1 MILTFLRIAFLRLR
15 NNPLELLLVF
25 VMPVLFFSI
34 FAMIFSQGIAAGTEK
49 PVRLGLFLP
58 EDNKDSRALREQLLQ
73 KTSLICTDLRLPAT
87 PEQQQRAI
95 LDAQNS
101 SHYDLL
107 LQLPSDFSR
116 LDESRFQLRLITDGQ
131 NAMATAMVKAIL
143 EEYYAVQ
150 RVQVVVEKLQDSAR
164 AAAKVA
170 AERAAAQRAAAEER
184 AKAARAEAAAAET
197 GRRLPAVDESE
208 GGGQFFNNP
217 TTPEKVFAGSGGAAP
232 LDQVVSDGA
241 SDRPTDVLAP
251 PADAIPQEVEAGTEM
266 PEELTEIVAADE
278 LISQGA
284 VPQISVDNP
293 QASDQQNPR
302 IAMYAAGIAVLFLL
316 FACTGHAA
324 TMLEEAESG
333 TLDRILVSEAGL
345 FQIVAGKWLGIY
357 LMGCMQLTVMFVF
370 AEFVFQI
377 HLWRHLA
384 GFLIMAGSTSA
395 ATASFAMLMA
405 TICRTR
411 SQLQGAATVII
422 LSMSAM
428 GGSMIPR
435 FVMSDRMKELGRWT
449 FNAWALDGFQKVFW
463 FQSPL
468 ESLQPEVVVLLGS
481 SLIMSVATLLLSGR
495 WRRGI

>member
-49 PVRLGLFLP
+49 PVRLGLLLP
-58 EDNKDSRALREQLLQ
+58 EDNEDSRALREQLLQ
-73 KTSLICTDLRLPAT
+73 KTSLICTDLRLATT
-87 PEQQQRAI
+87 PEQQQRVI

-107 LQLPSDFSR
+107 LQLPPDFSR

-164 AAAKVA
+164 TAAKVA
-170 AERAAAQRAAAEER
+170 AERAAAQRAAAEQS
-184 AKAARAEAAAAET
+184 AKAAKAEAAAAET
-197 GRRLPAVDESE
+197 GRQLPAVDESE
-208 GGGQFFNNP
+208 RGGQFFSNP
-217 TTPEKVFAGSGGAAP
+217 TTPEKVFAGSGNAAP

-241 SDRPTDVLAP
+241 SDRPKDVLAP
-251 PADAIPQEVEAGTEM
+251 RGDDIPQGVEAGTEM

-293 QASDQQNPR
+293 QSSDQQNPR

-345 FQIVAGKWLGIY
+345 FQIVAGKWMGIY
-357 LMGCMQLTVMFVF
+357 LMGCVQLTVMFVF

-468 ESLQPEVVVLLGS
+468 ESLKPEVVVLLGS
-481 SLIMSVATLLLSGR
+481 SLFMSVATLLLSGR